1 LCIHGHCEQAW
12 RDFCWFETQLTYTQ
26 RIGNGP
32 FRVHFAQQGALS
44 AGSSTRGQRN
54 SNTCFSNATFA
65 SDKEQLT

>member
-1 LCIHGHCEQAW
+1 
-12 RDFCWFETQLTYTQ
+12 LTYTQ